1 MKKYSRKAN
10 AGEKRLLNKLGMT
23 YVELLCALSLLSLII
38 VMFTPMLL
46 SSYETLYTAGE
57 KVESV
62 YDSKT
67 ELEEGLAIRF
77 SKINLP
83 NDGIDI
89 VMKYNATQLFE
100 TLRVNGKKIVSSFQ
114 RNFETMYS
122 GGRARIDIIS
132 PTLVPDDQPYHDI
145 ILQTTGLSYTTINF
159 GGQLTE
165 AQHEDLDPKTIHI
178 AAVLPNKQMGD
189 GTTTT
194 EETAYD
200 YYGISA
206 TILDENNAV
215 IKQISSNGLV
225 EDDIIKFRVSAKNTT
240 VGELDF
246 STSPIRITV
255 YYKNTRGICKTT
267 SDYLYISPP
276 TLMFAGASS
285 QYDYY
290 TSAGVKEE
298 DISGDATNEED
309 RKTQITLDAFERSM
323 RTSNSGHL
331 KNGGYVTPK
340 NNAVD
345 IRSIRWIDNDE
356 TTGIKPYYIMTGTNG
371 YIYRMYNFAGAGT
384 TFYTN
389 ANVLDESFSIDSD
402 GTMVYPSVWSG
413 DFAHVFDFSTGSAK
427 RTAYGPSVNH
437 SDGDECWVTSV
448 NKDGVVGDPD
458 YNIFDL
464 RARYSYYFNGDATKF
479 DYQYAKS
486 RPISYILTETGYS
499 LRMYG
504 FLGEW
509 SKHPYVGLYDLWDR
523 ANIVESDEN
532 NTFYNDP
539 SKVLAFHYPNN
550 HSDLNHEQTFA
561 GIRFKV
567 GGSYN
572 VTKIN
577 LNDGDVDKR
586 ANYFEG
592 NSDSDHE
599 FENPSSARKASDLN
613 KDYLS
618 GQDHEINITDGVY
631 IPAVYGSNGKK
642 LTDGTTFY
650 VGNIHA
656 YMHIRQS
663 DKTDYTYAF
672 ANKDPKASNPEG
684 KHYYNRQDTYWKD
697 GWLLQANANL
707 CAYPVGKTTEY
718 IVLSNHDGTS
728 TYVGRYSMNNDWE
741 EFGTVG
747 LMEGFS
753 NISTNYIDKKD
764 TTSLPGDTRAERAEF
779 FFPNDRGSWKYLCLD
794 DVSLTFGF
802 SSNREKVYSNITY
815 DGTTEYNRSFERL
828 YMRSHYG
835 EDIYGAASQTS
846 FSQTLN
852 THSFVTG
859 KNRAVCNSNGTINN
873 SAATNSINNDYYN
886 VWLPGEMYNLSKI
899 ASKDGVTVA
908 VGYAVVGSAYQYIH
922 TTSSTDTDYNRT
934 STALG
939 GIYNDGVLSAMV
951 EGKDSGLV
959 NLLYFKDN
967 ESFDYDSYSGKNG
980 YRQYKYKRYGSTTE
994 ETGYGTHARDS
1005 VQFTAVDLLVEDTR
1019 TSVDQ
1024 KEATLN
1030 YYAYYGDSKGRVFRS
1045 LVATGTAEIENVED
1059 NEIVHVDPESIST
1072 VGFIADTTYAGTVTA
1087 PSQMEEIKVKHNNN
1101 YYGIDEVYSKIV
1113 TIDVKNDIIVI
1124 TGVPRKDGESVLGI
1138 NGREVFV
1145 IGIKDT
1151 TTNEWTFTFK
1161 YNGTFSGYVY
1171 DSEIIGGYYYIV
1183 GDGYIGAVELTTLR
1197 HLAEST
1203 ETNVIPSAPSDGE
1216 GNGKVATEKVTIKLK
1231 DGSEKKVWPLLW
1243 DFVSDKSAIY
1253 AIAGRETT

>member
-10 AGEKRLLNKLGMT
+10 RMKKQVLNRLGMT
-23 YVELLCALSLLSLII
+23 YIELLCALSLLSLIVI
-38 VMFTPMLL
+38 MFSPMLL

-67 ELEEGLAIRF
+67 ELEEGLSTRF

-83 NDGIDI
+83 NEGIDI
-89 VMKYNATQLFE
+89 IMKYNATQFFE
-100 TLRVNGKKIVSSFQ
+100 TLRVNGKKVVSSFQ
-114 RNFETMYS
+114 RNFETIYS

-132 PTLVPDDQPYHDI
+132 PTLVPDDQPYHDVM
-145 ILQTTGLSYTTINF
+145 LQTTGLSYEKVIF

-165 AQHEDLDPKTIHI
+165 SQHEALEPKTIHI

-189 GTTTT
+189 GTPTT

-206 TILDENNAV
+206 AILDENDTV
-215 IKQISSNGLV
+215 IKELSSDGTK
-225 EDDIIKFRVSAKNTT
+225 EDDVIKFRISAKNTT

-309 RKTQITLDAFERSM
+309 RKTQITLDAFERTM
-323 RTSNSGHL
+323 RTSNSGLL

-340 NNAVD
+340 NGSVD

-384 TFYTN
+384 TYYN
-389 ANVLDESFSIDSD
+389 NSNVLDESFSIESD

-413 DFAHVFDFSTGSAK
+413 DFAHVFDFTTAADK
-427 RTAYGPSVNH
+427 RTAYGPSVNNK
-437 SDGDECWVTSV
+437 DGDKCWVTSV
-448 NKDGVVGDPD
+448 DEKGVVGDPN

-464 RARYSYYFNGDATKF
+464 RARYSYYFNGDPSDF
-479 DYQYAKS
+479 EFQYKKS
-486 RPISYILTETGYS
+486 RPISYILNETGYA

-504 FLGEW
+504 FLKEGDNFAD
-509 SKHPYVGLYDLWDR
+509 LYALWDS
-523 ANIVESDEN
+523 ANVIESDEN
-532 NTFYNDP
+532 DTLYNDP
-539 SKVLAFHYPNN
+539 SKLLAFHYPKSN
-550 HSDLNHEQTFA
+550 SDLNHEQAFA

-577 LNDGDVDKR
+577 LNDKDTNKR
-586 ANYFEG
+586 ANYLEG
-592 NSDSDHE
+592 AEDDE
-599 FENPSSARKASDLN
+599 FENPSSARKASALD

-618 GQDHEINITDGVY
+618 GQDHEINITDGIY
-631 IPAVYGSNGKK
+631 IPAVYDSNGKK
-642 LTDGTTFY
+642 LTEGSTFY
-650 VGNIHA
+650 VGNTHA
-656 YMHIRQS
+656 FMHIRQ
-663 DKTDYTYAF
+663 TDRVEYTQAH
-672 ANKDPKASNPEG
+672 ANSNSSNKKAGNYHYFNWQGGLFGTSN
-684 KHYYNRQDTYWKD
+684 YCWYQ
-697 GWLLQANANL
+697 
-707 CAYPVGKTTEY
+707 VGRTTEY
-718 IVLSNHDGTS
+718 VALSNHDGTS
-728 TYVGRYSMNNDWE
+728 TYVGRYSINSDWD

-753 NISTNYIDKKD
+753 HITTNYIDKKD
-764 TTSLPGDTRAERAEF
+764 ITSLPGDTSAERAEF
-779 FFPNDRGSWKYLCLD
+779 FFPDDRDSWKYLCLD

-815 DGTTEYNRSFERL
+815 DGTTEFNRSFERL

-835 EDIYGAASQTS
+835 EDIYGAASQTT

-852 THSFVTG
+852 THTFVTG
-859 KNRAVCNSNGTINN
+859 KNRAVSNSNGTVNN
-873 SAATNSINNDYYN
+873 SEATNSIHNDYYN

-967 ESFDYDSYSGKNG
+967 ESFDYDSYSSKNG
-980 YRQYKYKRYGSTTE
+980 YSQYKYKRYGSNTQ

-1019 TSVDQ
+1019 TSADQ
-1024 KEATLN
+1024 KEANLN

-1045 LVATGTAEIENVED
+1045 LVATGTAEIKNVDDKDKVE
-1059 NEIVHVDPESIST
+1059 VDPESIST
-1072 VGFIADTTYAGTVTA
+1072 VGFIADTTYAGTITA
-1087 PSQMEEIKVKHNNN
+1087 PSQMEEIKVKHNNS
-1101 YYGIDEVYSKIV
+1101 YYGLDEVYSKIV

-1145 IGIKDT
+1145 IGVKDT

-1161 YNGTFSGYVY
+1161 YNGTFSGYIY

-1197 HLAEST
+1197 YLAEST
-1203 ETNVIPSAPSDGE
+1203 ETNTIPSAPADSS
-1216 GNGKVATEKVTIKLK
+1216 GNGKVATEKVAIKLK
-1231 DGSEKKVWPLLW
+1231 DGSEQKVWPLLW

-1253 AIAGRETT
+1253 SIAGRETV